1 MKKSNLFNHNRM
13 QEKSSSEYFSI
24 RNRNA
29 YLYII
34 FLSIALTLFS
44 HSIFPIR
51 DSDSFV
57 WIPMSEDFFNNIDEN
72 VGRHRPFFGFLSYL
86 IAILLKVI
94 GLKDIS
100 LPIGT
105 GDYFKVAT
113 DYEVQ
118 GDIALYFISWM
129 ILNYLFYVL
138 SLIFAY
144 KAAIKLTNNVKI
156 GLLFA
161 TILAIAPEFIT
172 WLNDIPIMVPGTFI
186 IYFSLY
192 GIISIAT
199 EEDAR
204 VLNKKIIIYGL
215 IYGILM
221 LGKAQYNILIAI
233 VTYVIL
239 FNRKLF
245 NVTAKF
251 TLIQFIPL
259 ICWILYLSIFGKGYA
274 VYEVENPY
282 GSIIDYWRGI
292 FTRNDPLTWI
302 DIIFT
307 SPIYNFSI
315 VLTFGLGIV
324 MTIILYLTLIYY
336 YKFELGKFILV
347 YFYSTALFLH
357 LVNFMMPRHTF
368 EVAPIAYFGM
378 AVGLVRVFHLDDAQ
392 TTNFKKLI
400 KYFVLTIII
409 LTLLYFNF
417 RRSVHLLGWETLRKS
432 PFP

>member
-1 MKKSNLFNHNRM
+1 
-13 QEKSSSEYFSI
+13 
-24 RNRNA
+24 
-29 YLYII
+29 
-34 FLSIALTLFS
+34 
-44 HSIFPIR
+44 
-51 DSDSFV
+51 
-57 WIPMSEDFFNNIDEN
+57 
-72 VGRHRPFFGFLSYL
+72 
-86 IAILLKVI
+86 
-94 GLKDIS
+94 
-100 LPIGT
+100 
-105 GDYFKVAT
+105 
-113 DYEVQ
+113 
-118 GDIALYFISWM
+118 
-129 ILNYLFYVL
+129 
-138 SLIFAY
+138 
-144 KAAIKLTNNVKI
+144 
-156 GLLFA
+156 
-161 TILAIAPEFIT
+161 
-172 WLNDIPIMVPGTFI
+172 MVPGTFI